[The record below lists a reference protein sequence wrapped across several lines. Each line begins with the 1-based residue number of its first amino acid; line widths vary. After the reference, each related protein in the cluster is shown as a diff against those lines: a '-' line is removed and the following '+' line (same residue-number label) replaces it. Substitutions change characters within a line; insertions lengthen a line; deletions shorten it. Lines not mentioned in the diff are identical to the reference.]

1 MAESKLFEH
10 VERFKRPPAT
20 WLRHLWLDA
29 ADSSRHLPDAALH
42 RLEAAVRASEARHL
56 GELRICVEAG
66 LSLPR
71 LWRGQSPRQRAIECF
86 GLLRVWDTEHNNGV
100 LIHLLLADRRIEV
113 VADRGLSQRVPP
125 ETWQSLTDQLGQA
138 LARGEVEAG
147 LQQAIAQVGELLHSH
162 FPARANMANP
172 NELPDAIVLI

>member
-1 MAESKLFEH
+1 MAE
-10 VERFKRPPAT
+10 FKRPLST
-20 WLRHLWLDA
+20 CLRHLWLDA
-29 ADSSRHLPDAALH
+29 ADSRRQLPGDALQ
-42 RLEAAVRASEARHL
+42 RLETTVRASEARHL

-66 LSLPR
+66 LSLSR

-125 ETWQSLTDQLGQA
+125 ETWQSLADHLGQA
-138 LARGEVEAG
+138 LANGQIEAG
-147 LQQAIAQVGELLHSH
+147 LQQAIAHVGDLLHAH
-162 FPARANMANP
+162 FPAPAHAPNP

>member
-1 MAESKLFEH
+1 MAEPSSAFA
-10 VERFKRPPAT
+10 RPLST
-20 WLRHLWLDA
+20 WLRHLWLDG
-29 ADSSRHLPDAALH
+29 ADSRRQLPAEALQ

-66 LSLPR
+66 LSLAR

-100 LIHLLLADRRIEV
+100 LIHLLLADHRIEV

-125 ETWQSLTDQLGQA
+125 ETWQALADQLGQA
-138 LARGEVEAG
+138 LARGQIEAG
-147 LQQAIAQVGELLHSH
+147 LQQAIAQVGDLLHAH
-162 FPARANMANP
+162 FPAPAHAPNP

>member
-1 MAESKLFEH
+1 MTE
-10 VERFKRPPAT
+10 FKRPLST

-29 ADSSRHLPDAALH
+29 ADSRRQLPIDALQ

-71 LWRGQSPRQRAIECF
+71 LWRGESPRQRAIECF

-100 LIHLLLADRRIEV
+100 LIHLLAADRRIEV

-125 ETWQSLTDQLGQA
+125 ETWQALADHLGQA
-138 LARGEVEAG
+138 LARGQVEAG
-147 LQQAIAQVGELLHSH
+147 LIEAIGHVSDLLHAH
-162 FPARANMANP
+162 FPAPAHTSNP
-172 NELPDAIVLI
+172 NELPDAIVLV

>member
-1 MAESKLFEH
+1 MAEPSTAFT
-10 VERFKRPPAT
+10 RPLAT

-29 ADSSRHLPDAALH
+29 ADSRRQLPGDALQ

-125 ETWQSLTDQLGQA
+125 ETWQALTDHLGQA
-138 LARGEVEAG
+138 LAQGQIEAG
-147 LQQAIAQVGELLHSH
+147 LQQAIAHVGDLLHAH
-162 FPARANMANP
+162 FPAPVHAPNP

>member
-1 MAESKLFEH
+1 MAG
-10 VERFKRPPAT
+10 FKRSFST

-29 ADSSRHLPDAALH
+29 SDSGRHLPAPALQ

-71 LWRGQSPRQRAIECF
+71 LWRNESPRQRAIDCF

-113 VADRGLSQRVPP
+113 VADRGLSQLVPP
-125 ETWQSLTDQLGQA
+125 ETWQSLADELGQA
-138 LARGEVEAG
+138 LAQGRVEAG
-147 LQQAIAQVGELLHSH
+147 LQQAIARVGDLLHAH
-162 FPARANMANP
+162 FPAPAHAPNP

>member
-1 MAESKLFEH
+1 MHTPAPS
-10 VERFKRPPAT
+10 FKRPASN
-20 WLRHLWLDA
+20 WLRHLWLDV
-29 ADSSRHLPDAALH
+29 ADSRRQLSNGALQ

-113 VADRGLSQRVPP
+113 VADRGLSQRVPA
-125 ETWQSLTDQLGQA
+125 ETWQALADHLGQA
-138 LARGEVEAG
+138 LAKGQFEAG
-147 LQQAIAQVGELLHSH
+147 LIEAIAHVSDLLHAH
-162 FPARANMANP
+162 FPAAAHTSNP
-172 NELPDAIVLI
+172 NELPDAIVLL

>member
-1 MAESKLFEH
+1 MAETSNPFT
-10 VERFKRPPAT
+10 RPLST

-29 ADSSRHLPDAALH
+29 ADSRRQLPDAALQ

-66 LSLPR
+66 LGLPQ
-71 LWRGQSPRQRAIECF
+71 LWRGESPRQRAIGCF

-125 ETWQSLTDQLGQA
+125 ETWRALADQLGQA
-138 LARGEVEAG
+138 LTQGQIEAG
-147 LQQAIAQVGELLHSH
+147 LQQAIAHVGDLLHAH
-162 FPARANMANP
+162 FPAPAHAPNP

>member
-1 MAESKLFEH
+1 MAETSSAFT
-10 VERFKRPPAT
+10 RPLST

-29 ADSSRHLPDAALH
+29 ADSRRQLPGDALQ
-42 RLEAAVRASEARHL
+42 RLEAQVRASEARHL

-66 LSLPR
+66 LGLPQ
-71 LWRGQSPRQRAIECF
+71 LWRAQSPRQRAIECF

-125 ETWQSLTDQLGQA
+125 ETWQAMADRLGQA
-138 LARGEVEAG
+138 LAQGQVEAG
-147 LQQAIAQVGELLHSH
+147 LQQAIAQVGDLLHAH
-162 FPARANMANP
+162 FPAPAHAPNP

>member
-1 MAESKLFEH
+1 MAEH
-10 VERFKRPPAT
+10 PNTPAFQRT
-20 WLRHLWLDA
+20 AASWLRHLWLDA
-29 ADSSRHLPDAALH
+29 ADSRRHLPDDARQ

-125 ETWQSLTDQLGQA
+125 ETWQALADRLGQA
-138 LARGEVEAG
+138 LSQGKIEAG
-147 LQQAIAQVGELLHSH
+147 LQEAIAQVGELLHAH
-162 FPARANMANP
+162 FPASPHAPNP

>member
-1 MAESKLFEH
+1 MAPTSH
-10 VERFKRPPAT
+10 PPFRRTAFT

-29 ADSSRHLPDAALH
+29 TDSRRQLPPAALQ
-42 RLEAAVRASEARHL
+42 RLEDAVRASEARHL
-56 GELRICVEAG
+56 GELRICVQAG
-66 LSLPR
+66 LSWSQ
-71 LWRGQSPRQRAIECF
+71 LWRGESPRQRALACF

-125 ETWQSLTDQLGQA
+125 ETWQALADQLGQA
-138 LARGEVEAG
+138 LAQGHAEAG
-147 LQQAIAQVGELLHSH
+147 LQHAIAQVGDLLHAH
-162 FPARANMANP
+162 FPAPAHTPNP

>member
-1 MAESKLFEH
+1 MAP
-10 VERFKRPPAT
+10 FKRSLTT
-20 WLRHLWLDA
+20 WLRHLWLDT
-29 ADSSRHLPDAALH
+29 ADSRRRLPHPALQ

-66 LSLPR
+66 LSLPQ
-71 LWRGQSPRQRAIECF
+71 LWRNESPRQRAIECF

-125 ETWQSLTDQLGQA
+125 GTWQALADQLGQA
-138 LARGEVEAG
+138 LAQGQVEAG
-147 LQQAIAQVGELLHSH
+147 LQQAIAQVGDLLHTH
-162 FPARANMANP
+162 FPAPAHAPNP
-172 NELPDAIVLI
+172 NELPDAIVMI

>member
-1 MAESKLFEH
+1 MAAFQ
-10 VERFKRPPAT
+10 RPLIS
-20 WLRHLWLDA
+20 WLRHLWLDTG
-29 ADSSRHLPDAALH
+29 DCRRQLPAHALA
-42 RLEAAVRASEARHL
+42 RLEQAVRTSEARHL

-71 LWRGQSPRQRAIECF
+71 LWRGQSPRERAIECF

-100 LIHLLLADRRIEV
+100 LIHLLLADHRIEV

-125 ETWQSLTDQLGQA
+125 ETWQA
-138 LARGEVEAG
+138 LADRLGEALAQGQTEAG
-147 LQQAIAQVGELLHSH
+147 LQQAIALVGELLHAH
-162 FPARANMANP
+162 FPAPADGANP

>member
-1 MAESKLFEH
+1 MAG
-10 VERFKRPPAT
+10 FKRPLGT
-20 WLRHLWLDA
+20 WLRHLWLDT
-29 ADSSRHLPDAALH
+29 ADSRRRLPQPALQ

-66 LSLPR
+66 LGLPR
-71 LWRGQSPRQRAIECF
+71 LWRNESPRQRAIACF

-125 ETWQSLTDQLGQA
+125 ETWQALADQLGQA
-138 LARGEVEAG
+138 LAQGQVEAG
-147 LQQAIAQVGELLHSH
+147 LQQAIAHVGDLLHTH
-162 FPARANMANP
+162 FPAPAHAPNP
-172 NELPDAIVLI
+172 NELPDAIVMI

>member
-1 MAESKLFEH
+1 MPFTQ
-10 VERFKRPPAT
+10 RPLSA
-20 WLRHLWLDA
+20 WLRHLWLDS
-29 ADSSRHLPDAALH
+29 ADSRRRLPADALQ
-42 RLEAAVRASEARHL
+42 RLEDAVRASEARHL

-66 LSLPR
+66 LSLNR

-125 ETWQSLTDQLGQA
+125 QTWQALADQLGQA
-138 LARGEVEAG
+138 LSQGQVEAG
-147 LQQAIAQVGELLHSH
+147 LQQAIAQVGELLHAH
-162 FPARANMANP
+162 FPACANQPNP

>member
-1 MAESKLFEH
+1 MAE
-10 VERFKRPPAT
+10 FKRPLGT
-20 WLRHLWLDA
+20 WLRHLWLDT
-29 ADSSRHLPDAALH
+29 ADSRRLLPQPALQ

-66 LSLPR
+66 LGLPR
-71 LWRGQSPRQRAIECF
+71 LWRNQSPRQRAIECF

-125 ETWQSLTDQLGQA
+125 ETWQALADQLGHA
-138 LARGEVEAG
+138 LAQDRIEAG
-147 LQQAIAQVGELLHSH
+147 LQQAINHVGDLLHAH
-162 FPARANMANP
+162 FPAPAHAPNP
-172 NELPDAIVLI
+172 NELPDAIVMI

>member
-1 MAESKLFEH
+1 MAEPSSSFT
-10 VERFKRPPAT
+10 RPLAT

-29 ADSSRHLPDAALH
+29 SDSRRQLPSDALQ
-42 RLEAAVRASEARHL
+42 RLETAVRASEARHL

-66 LSLPR
+66 LSLPQ
-71 LWRGQSPRQRAIECF
+71 LWRQQSPRQRAIECF

-125 ETWQSLTDQLGQA
+125 ETWQALADHLGQA
-138 LARGEVEAG
+138 LAHGQVEAG
-147 LQQAIAQVGELLHSH
+147 LQQAIAHVGDLLHAH
-162 FPARANMANP
+162 FPAPAHAANL

>member
-1 MAESKLFEH
+1 MAEFKRLEH
-10 VERFKRPPAT
+10 FKRPLAT
-20 WLRHLWLDA
+20 WLRHLWLDV
-29 ADSSRHLPDAALH
+29 ADSQRQLPSEALR
-42 RLEAAVRASEARHL
+42 RLEAAVHASEARHL

-66 LSLPR
+66 LSPPR

-125 ETWQSLTDQLGQA
+125 ETWQSLADQLGQA
-138 LARGEVEAG
+138 LAKGEVEAG
-147 LQQAIAQVGELLHSH
+147 LQQAITQVGELLQAH
-162 FPARANMANP
+162 FPARANAANP